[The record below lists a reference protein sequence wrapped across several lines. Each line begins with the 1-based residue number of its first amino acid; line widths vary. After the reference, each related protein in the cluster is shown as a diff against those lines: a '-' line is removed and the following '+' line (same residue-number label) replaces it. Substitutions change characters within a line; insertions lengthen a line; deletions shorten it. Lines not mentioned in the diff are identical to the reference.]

1 VAPFWGWLAV
11 GALREARRTGRH
23 DGRLPPSWR
32 LLLRRAVLTDRTN
45 LTSPT
50 QILFFAAFLPQFVR
64 DGHGPVWAQLL
75 SLG

>member
-1 VAPFWGWLAV
+1 MAPFWGWLAV
-11 GALREARRTGRH
+11 GALREARRTGH

-32 LLLRRAVLTDRTN
+32 LLLRRAVLTNLTN

-50 QILFFAAFLPQFVR
+50 QLLFFAAFLPQFVR